1 MKHLAA
7 EYLQIP
13 QLIDCYLT
21 QFKILRPNTILNV
34 DSYSCVLLE
43 QSLLNCSALNLMF
56 ILLTLK
62 AYCQQITHT
71 VKEKKKTTQNSE
83 CSP

>member
-7 EYLQIP
+7 EYLQIQ
-13 QLIDCYLT
+13 QLIDCYLP
-21 QFKILRPNTILNV
+21 QFKILRPNKILNV

-43 QSLLNCSALNLMF
+43 QSLLNCSAHNLMF

-62 AYCQQITHT
+62 AYCQRITHT
-71 VKEKKKTTQNSE
+71 VKEKKKISE

>member
-7 EYLQIP
+7 EYLRIQH
-13 QLIDCYLT
+13 LIDYYLP
-21 QFKILRPNTILNV
+21 QFKILRPNKILNV

-43 QSLLNCSALNLMF
+43 QSSLNCSAHNLMF

-62 AYCQQITHT
+62 AYCQKITHM
-71 VKEKKKTTQNSE
+71 VKEKKKNQNV
-83 CSP
+83 